1 MLAVAQFM
9 VVLDATIVN
18 VALPSIRTDLGFD
31 ATSLQWVVNAYT
43 LLFGGFLL
51 LGGRVGDLVGRRR
64 VFLTGLGLF
73 ATASLAGGLASS
85 EGLLIAARAVQGFGA
100 ALMSPAALA
109 LVVTTFPAGRERATA
124 MGIWASLAGLGGTVG
139 VVAGGVLVDAVGWE
153 WVFFV
158 NVPIAIA
165 VVPFVLRLVR
175 ESREEV
181 VGRRTYDVAGA
192 VTATAGLMALVYA
205 VIGTDQ
211 HGWTSGRTLGLFAA
225 SVALLATFV
234 AIESRSKAPLVP
246 LRLFANRGV
255 STGNVAQ
262 FLNGGA
268 FIGMF
273 FLLALALQSVLGMSA
288 IETGMAFVPMGIT
301 AIAGATIAPIAVARL
316 GTRSTF
322 AIGAALGAVEVLRGE
337 FRGSRFGM
345 PLVVGSAA
353 LLLVGAVGVAGSIGG
368 STAATDLIFLR
379 GVVIATTVYVI
390 CATVSLLFL
399 ANRRPGAR
407 DVLEAMDA
415 FMPEPM
421 MRAVVREKILRA
433 RARREQSWSFIDL
446 RLDDATDLREATGDA
461 AFGST
466 VRRFESIVA
475 ATFPSEADLCRAAPG
490 HLTVFASQP
499 AGAVREFVRAV
510 LNEVSA
516 THDEAPTSLRISA
529 SAGIATVD
537 VTADSYESLVD
548 AAASLAAE
556 AQRDGGD
563 RWRRTA
569 ADATAQER

>member
-1 MLAVAQFM
+1 MRDLAV
-9 VVLDATIVN
+9 VVLTG
-18 VALPSIRTDLGFD
+18 S
-31 ATSLQWVVNAYT
+31 
-43 LLFGGFLL
+43 
-51 LGGRVGDLVGRRR
+51 GDLVVGLTTTMTVCVALMIWIGLLGRASRATLLWTLALILGLLGAYGSLASAAMGNDVLR
-64 VFLTGLGLF
+64 HPVGLGIMSGMPLVIW
-73 ATASLAGGLASS
+73 SGLR
-85 EGLLIAARAVQGFGA
+85 AAQGKRAHAWLGFVQ
-100 ALMSPAALA
+100 S
-109 LVVTTFPAGRERATA
+109 
-124 MGIWASLAGLGGTVG
+124 I
-139 VVAGGVLVDAVGWE
+139 VA
-153 WVFFV
+153 
-158 NVPIAIA
+158 
-165 VVPFVLRLVR
+165 
-175 ESREEV
+175 
-181 VGRRTYDVAGA
+181 
-192 VTATAGLMALVYA
+192 
-205 VIGTDQ
+205 
-211 HGWTSGRTLGLFAA
+211 
-225 SVALLATFV
+225 VALLA
-234 AIESRSKAPLVP
+234 
-246 LRLFANRGV
+246 V
-255 STGNVAQ
+255 STNLAVSFSVFQ
-262 FLNGGA
+262 WVFLA
-268 FIGMF
+268 
-273 FLLALALQSVLGMSA
+273 S
-288 IETGMAFVPMGIT
+288 
-301 AIAGATIAPIAVARL
+301 
-316 GTRSTF
+316 

-407 DVLEAMDA
+407 DVLEAVDA

-446 RLDDATDLREATGDA
+446 RLDDATDLREATGDES
-461 AFGST
+461 FGST